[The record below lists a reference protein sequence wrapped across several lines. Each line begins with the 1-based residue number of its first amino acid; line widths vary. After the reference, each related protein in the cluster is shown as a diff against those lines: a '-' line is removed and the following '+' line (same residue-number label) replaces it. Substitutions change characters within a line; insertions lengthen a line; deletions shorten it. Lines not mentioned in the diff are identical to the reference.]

1 MEGLTTLCGA
11 GETKVADVVKGLC
24 NASTNVI
31 ERVVQMEDSLPLAF

>member
-1 MEGLTTLCGA
+1 MEGLTTLRMA
-11 GETKVADVVKGLC
+11 GETKVADVKGLC